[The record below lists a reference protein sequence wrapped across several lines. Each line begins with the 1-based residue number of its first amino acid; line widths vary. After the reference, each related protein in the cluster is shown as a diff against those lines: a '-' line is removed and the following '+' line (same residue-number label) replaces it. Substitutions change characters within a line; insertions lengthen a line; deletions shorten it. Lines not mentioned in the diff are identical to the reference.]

1 MADPAVSVVIPV
13 FNEQANLPRLFKRLG
28 SVLDKLDRSAEIVF
42 VNDGSRDGSQALL
55 EEFHTLRPTQVAI
68 IEFNRNYGQHM
79 AVMAGFEQARGGII
93 VTLDADLQNPPEEIP
108 KLLAAIDAGHD
119 SVGGRRVKRQ
129 DSFFRR
135 IASRTINHLRESIT
149 DIRMDDQ
156 GCMLRAYTREV
167 IDAVVSCHE
176 RATFIPAL
184 AYRFSKN
191 PCEVDVAHEA
201 RQAGTS
207 KYSLLRLAR
216 LNFDLITG
224 FSLVPLHLFTG
235 LGILSA
241 TGSLV
246 LVGILFFRR
255 FIYPG
260 ASEAEGVFTLFA
272 ILFFLVSVLI
282 LGIGLIGEYVG
293 RIYQVVQQRPR
304 FVIHK
309 IVSPSSF

>member
-1 MADPAVSVVIPV
+1 MATPDVSIVIPV
-13 FNEQANLPRLFKRLG
+13 YNEQDNLPLLHRRLTA
-28 SVLDKLDRSAEIVF
+28 VLDALPQQSEIIF
-42 VNDGSRDGSQALL
+42 VNDGSRDRSQAIL
-55 EEFHTLRPTQVAI
+55 EEFFQARPSLIRVV
-68 IEFNRNYGQHM
+68 EFNRNYGQHM
-79 AVMAGFEQARGGII
+79 AVMAGFEHSQGEVV

-108 KLLAAIDAGHD
+108 KLLAAISAGHD

-135 IASRTINHLRESIT
+135 TASRLINEFRERIT
-149 DIRMDDQ
+149 DIRMEDQ
-156 GCMLRAYTREV
+156 GCMLRAYKREV
-167 IDAVVSCHE
+167 VDAVVSCHE

-191 PCEVDVAHEA
+191 PGEVEVAHEA
-201 RQAGTS
+201 RGAGTS
-207 KYSLLRLAR
+207 KYSVLRLAR

-224 FSLVPLHLFTG
+224 FSLVPLHLFTA

-241 TGSLV
+241 SGSMV

-282 LGIGLIGEYVG
+282 LGIGLIGEYIG

-304 FVIHK
+304 FVVHK
-309 IVSPSSF
+309 FLSDTP

>member
-1 MADPAVSVVIPV
+1 MAGPAVSVIIPV
-13 FNEQANLPRLFKRLG
+13 YNEQANLPRLFQRLTT
-28 SVLDKLDRSAEIVF
+28 VLDSLTRSAEIVF
-42 VNDGSRDGSQALL
+42 VNDGSRDRSQEIL
-55 EEFHTLRPTQVAI
+55 EDFHRDRPDQVVV

-79 AVMAGFEQARGGII
+79 AIMAGFENARGEII

-129 DSFFRR
+129 DNFFRR
-135 IASRTINHLRESIT
+135 LASRLINHLRESIT

-167 IDAVVSCHE
+167 VNAVVSCHE

-184 AYRFSKN
+184 AYRFSKH
-191 PCEVDVAHEA
+191 PTEIDVAHEA

-224 FSLVPLHLFTG
+224 FSLVPIHLFTG

-241 TGSLV
+241 AGSLT

-309 IVSPSSF
+309 VLPSNR